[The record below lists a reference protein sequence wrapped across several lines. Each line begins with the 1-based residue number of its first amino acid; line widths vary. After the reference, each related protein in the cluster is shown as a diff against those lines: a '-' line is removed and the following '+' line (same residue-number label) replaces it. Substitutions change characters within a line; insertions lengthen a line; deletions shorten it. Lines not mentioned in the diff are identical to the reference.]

1 LLLEVGLL
9 KLELLDLGLVILVF
23 LVLNTIF
30 LLPFFDFLLQSVF
43 SFFGR
48 ALHILTLFLKLVLKV
63 TDPSIKGVF
72 KAFTLGVL
80 LESQFPK
87 AFFIVILEFFQAA
100 FSIAREIISLLLAF
114 TVNLG
119 LFSLVVVNEHLHF
132 AFKFLHDVATFI
144 PKHTDLIFQVLDL
157 SLKLGFLSL
166 VARSLILLFFL
177 ELGDLSF

>member
-1 LLLEVGLL
+1 MLLEVGLL

-80 LESQFPK
+80 LEGQFP
-87 AFFIVILEFFQAA
+87 
-100 FSIAREIISLLLAF
+100 
-114 TVNLG
+114 
-119 LFSLVVVNEHLHF
+119 
-132 AFKFLHDVATFI
+132 
-144 PKHTDLIFQVLDL
+144 
-157 SLKLGFLSL
+157 
-166 VARSLILLFFL
+166 
-177 ELGDLSF
+177 